1 MTRLAR
7 SILIA
12 SLLATTLSGF
22 AADDYAQQIEA
33 WRAARVE
40 RLKAPGSWLSLVG
53 LHWLAPGENTV
64 GSAADNRIVFAK
76 GPAHLGTV
84 TLAPDNTVTL
94 KLLPD
99 TGATIDGKPGTTAV
113 LIDDGQADAEATN
126 VQVGTLAF
134 HLIERGGRRALRAT
148 DTEAETRTH
157 FLGLESFPTDASW
170 RIEARWEPFDA
181 PRTLDM
187 ANVIGAIEH
196 QPVTGR
202 AVFERNGQ
210 RYALTPIKDGNE
222 PGLFFVFA
230 DKTSGKQT
238 YFGARFLKAEAPKDG
253 KVTLDFNK
261 AYNPPCAFTPYA
273 TCLLAPAEN
282 RLKLAVTAG
291 ELKYRGSHH

>member
-1 MTRLAR
+1 M
-7 SILIA
+7 
-12 SLLATTLSGF
+12 
-22 AADDYAQQIEA
+22 
-33 WRAARVE
+33 
-40 RLKAPGSWLSLVG
+40 
-53 LHWLAPGENTV
+53 
-64 GSAADNRIVFAK
+64 
-76 GPAHLGTV
+76 
-84 TLAPDNTVTL
+84 
-94 KLLPD
+94 
-99 TGATIDGKPGTTAV
+99 

-157 FLGLESFPTDASW
+157 FLGLESFPTDPSW
-170 RIEARWEPFDA
+170 RIDARWEAFDQ

-202 AVFERNGQ
+202 AVFERNSQ

-253 KVTLDFNK
+253 LVTLDFNK

-282 RLKLAVTAG
+282 RLKIAVTAG